1 MRLRMVELKNMVV
14 PAGTKEARTLEAYE
28 NGWKDGVVF
37 CVGIAIVVV
46 LLIRLGG
53 WVFGCF

>member
-1 MRLRMVELKNMVV
+1 MVELKNMVV
-14 PAGTKEARTLEAYE
+14 PAGTREFQKREAYE

>member
-1 MRLRMVELKNMVV
+1 MVELKNMVV

>member
-14 PAGTKEARTLEAYE
+14 PAGTREFQKREAYA
-28 NGWKDGVVF
+28 NGWKDGVIF
-37 CVGIAIVVV
+37 CVGIAIGVV